1 MNLNGKTIKG
11 VLLDIS
17 GVLVESSTTGPK
29 AIKGSVEAVKALK
42 DANIPVRFVTNET
55 QRTRKSLVAMLH
67 SNGFEMSLEQVFP
80 PCIAMASI
88 IKSEK
93 LNPYFLV
100 HPNCMEDLLDG
111 SSNAEDPQEDVEYDS
126 VILGDAVEGFNYKN
140 LNQAFQIIMKKS
152 CPFYS
157 LGLGKY
163 YREDGDLTLDV
174 GPFTKAI
181 EFATDASPTII
192 GKPSPHFFK
201 SALDD
206 IGIKAE
212 EALMVGDDI
221 VSDVGGAQACS
232 MSGVLVRTGK
242 YRTTDEN
249 HPNVTPDKI
258 VDNLATIV
266 KDLLKSAEI

>member
-17 GVLVESSTTGPK
+17 GVLVEDSK

-67 SNGFEMSLEQVFP
+67 SNGFDMSLEQVFP

-93 LNPYFLV
+93 LNPYYLV
-100 HPNCMEDLLDG
+100 HPNCMEDLLG
-111 SSNAEDPQEDVEYDS
+111 GSNAEDLQEEVDYDS
-126 VILGDAVEGFNYKN
+126 VILGDAVDGFNYKN

-174 GPFTKAI
+174 GPFAKAI
-181 EFATDASPTII
+181 EFATSVPPVVV

-201 SALDD
+201 TALDD

-221 VSDVGGAQACS
+221 VSDVGGAQACL

-242 YRTTDEN
+242 YRITDEN
-249 HPNVTPDKI
+249 HPNVTPDRI
-258 VDNLATIV
+258 VDNLGEIV
-266 KDLLKSAEI
+266 KDLLKSTEI